1 MKDDR
6 SGTPPLHDAAVVA
19 AVQAFLR
26 DEGVDAWLLYEF
38 HGLNPVAARML
49 GLGKTTRRGFV
60 LVPDDGDPVALVHA
74 IEASAWRG
82 WPFER
87 RSYSGWRELDEALGR
102 LLEGRRRIA
111 MEVSPGGAVPTL
123 DLVPAGLVGSLLE
136 TGVEITSSGDL
147 VSRFHSVWT
156 SEQRDDHGRAAEL
169 VAEVAARAFERAA
182 DAVRAGSPLTEGAL
196 SDWIRSELRGAGL
209 VHETDC
215 IVAVGAGAADPHYA
229 PDGPGAVIE
238 RGALLLI
245 DLWGGFEGSV
255 PADQTWMGFLGS
267 TIDARTDEV
276 WRAVRDARD
285 AAIAFLEQRFEEGS
299 AVRGYEVDDVA
310 RAVIEERGFG
320 PWFVHRTGHSIDTS
334 LHGSGPNLDNLE
346 TRDDRRLLPGVGF
359 SVEPGVYIPGEIGIR
374 SEINVFWGE
383 RGPEVTPSRAQ
394 RDIFLLLPEGR

>member
-1 MKDDR
+1 MKVDT
-6 SGTPPLHDAAVVA
+6 SGTPPLHDPAVIAAI
-19 AVQAFLR
+19 QAFLR
-26 DEGVDAWLLYEF
+26 DEGLDAWLLYEF

-60 LVPDDGDPVALVHA
+60 LVPDDGEPVALVHA

-102 LLEGRRRIA
+102 LLEGRGRIA

-123 DLVPAGLVGSLLE
+123 DLVPGGLVGSLLE

-156 SEQRDDHGRAAEL
+156 PEQRDDHGRAAEL

-182 DAVRAGSPLTEGAL
+182 DAVRDGTPVTEGAL
-196 SDWIRSELRGAGL
+196 SDWIRAELSGAGL

-229 PDGPGAVIE
+229 PEGPGAVIE

-255 PADQTWMGFLGS
+255 AADQTWMGFLGS

-299 AVRGYEVDDVA
+299 AVCGYEVDDVA
-310 RAVIEERGFG
+310 RAVIDERGFG

-383 RGPEVTPSRAQ
+383 KGPEVTPARTQ
-394 RDIFLLLPEGR
+394 RDIFLLLDD